1 MDSFNEKVVE
11 NLKNE
16 VEYLNH
22 SLARARESGN
32 FSMYKNLINSY
43 RETVMLINELSENK
57 KCKSNIIQTSD
68 KIIMQVENRQLT
80 TENNEVIIDKNGIN
94 IKNTNGIN
102 IKNKIDY
109 WKTDE
114 YKIRCAIEKEIEECI
129 NKIEFEYKDYIE
141 HFRVAR
147 TIGERYDVTFFI
159 TNEDI
164 LEQFKQAIS
173 NILEKITLKRFIG
186 DIRGY
191 VKEYNEN
198 KIFCEECKKQLNKK
212 DFYKID
218 NSEYPICKNC
228 LRKMIRDE
236 NDEFDV
242 DKFETILKDMKVE
255 FIGSIFYSVIGNV
268 IHKDYNIIGDY
279 LRKYLPYKLTQKIE

>member
-80 TENNEVIIDKNGIN
+80 TENNEVIIDK
-94 IKNTNGIN
+94 NGIN

-198 KIFCEECKKQLNKK
+198 KIFCEECKKQLNKE